1 LKIAVCGGTGFIGRT
16 LVNKL
21 IDDKHRVVLLT
32 RNPEAIFNHAK
43 EQLSIVK
50 WDGKTTNSWTEA
62 INGTDAVVNLAGEP
76 ITIKRWSDTTK
87 QLIQNSRLDSTKAIV
102 RAIANSQIK
111 PRVFLNASAVG
122 FYGDISSG
130 DADESRKKGA
140 GFLAETCERWE
151 NQAKAAELS
160 GVRVAVLRFGIVLE
174 KGGGALAKMML
185 PFKIFAG
192 GPPGSGMQWVSW
204 IHRED
209 VMRTILFT
217 LENANISGPI
227 NVTSPEPVSMR
238 DFCSTLAKALGRR
251 SWAPVPDFVLKTML
265 GEMSEMLLTGQRA
278 IPRKLQDAGFIFK
291 FPKLEQA
298 LSVIFKEHNEVE
310 QV

>member
-1 LKIAVCGGTGFIGRT
+1 MKIAVCGGTGFIGRT